1 MRASGYGKVM
11 GLALLATSGPSWGCA
26 DVDCSPPQTLQL
38 TAEQCGL
45 TGLPF
50 LAADNDTRITLALLT
65 QAQGQSPL
73 QGQDPETRQSRPLSV
88 PFAVSE
94 LLSPEPMAPAATDAA
109 PALDTLAQTLG
120 VQPATLAAAHERGN
134 GWLEGRCGLNRP
146 EVAEPFLR
154 ALQTSGL
161 PAEQSQPLAEARVA
175 LIGLCQSDTLPDF
188 TALPATA
195 EASPFSDY
203 LRGARAFYLG
213 DFADAQ
219 SRFTALSQQEQPWLK
234 ETATYLLARIA
245 INQAQANALDEYGF
259 FDASKVDKA
268 PLVTAGQALDHYLAA
283 YPQGLYAASAQGLYR
298 RVYWLQDDGVKLAA
312 LYQQALQ
319 STKVDEGLP
328 LWNEI
333 DLKLLAN
340 KTPAT
345 SPLFLLV
352 QDLKR
357 LRLHP
362 EWEESWQP
370 LTTEELNGQQAAFA
384 AAGLSAQWEYLQLA
398 HRYYV
403 AKDYASLVQAIAAP
417 QGSGPLDLLE
427 FSRQMLRGM
436 ALQAQ
441 QQWPQAE
448 VHWQQLLA
456 AKPDALQQQLLQLAL
471 AMTLERADKLDAL
484 FAAQSLVT
492 RDELRDPLLR
502 FSASA
507 PLLRQVSAD
516 GGLSHELRNTA
527 LYTLLVKDLNRG
539 HYADFLQDQ
548 ALLAQAP
555 DQKPFD
561 LTIFNQGASQEEGYS
576 CPALSE
582 TVSQLASTPATSK
595 PAAKALNC
603 LGEFFYRQG
612 WDESP
617 LGSKPGATLLGGAPD
632 RFAGA
637 AHGRLALYQQVI
649 ADPKAPAEERSY
661 ALFRAINCFASSG
674 YNHCGSEEI
683 PKAERKRWF
692 NTLKQSY
699 GGSVW
704 AKQLKYYW

>member
-1 MRASGYGKVM
+1 MKQTTVSKIIGVAWLAAS
-11 GLALLATSGPSWGCA
+11 SPSWGCA
-26 DVDCSPPQTLQL
+26 DVDCSPPQALQL

-50 LAADNDTRITLALLT
+50 LAADNDTRITLALL
-65 QAQGQSPL
+65 AQGKQPL
-73 QGQDPETRQSRPLSV
+73 QGWDAQTRQSRPLAV
-88 PFAVSE
+88 PFSVGDLMVAE
-94 LLSPEPMAPAATDAA
+94 AADDGASS
-109 PALDTLAQTLG
+109 LDTLAQALG
-120 VQPATLAAAHERGN
+120 VTPETLTAAHERSQ

-146 EVAEPFLR
+146 EAAEPFL
-154 ALQTSGL
+154 AAVQASGL
-161 PAEQSQPLAEARVA
+161 PVGEQQPLAEARVA

-213 DFADAQ
+213 DFTEAMT
-219 SRFTALSQQEQPWLK
+219 RFTALSQQAQPWLK
-234 ETATYLLARIA
+234 ETATYLLARVA

-259 FDASKVDKA
+259 FDASKVDQA
-268 PLVTAGQALDHYLAA
+268 PLAVAEQALNDYLAA
-283 YPQGLYAASAQGLYR
+283 YPQGQYADSAQGLYR
-298 RVYWLQDDGVKLAA
+298 RVYWLQGDAPKLAN

-319 STKVDEGLP
+319 SQGAGMP

-333 DLKLLAN
+333 DLKLLAD
-340 KTPAT
+340 KTIPA
-345 SPLFLLV
+345 SPVFLLV

-357 LRLHP
+357 MRIHP

-370 LTTEELNGQQAAFA
+370 LTAEELAAQQAAFA
-384 AAGLSAQWEYLQLA
+384 QADQAARWDYLQLA
-398 HRYYV
+398 HHYYV
-403 AKDYASLVQAIAAP
+403 TKDYAAVVKAVPATAAD
-417 QGSGPLDLLE
+417 QTLDLVT

-436 ALQAQ
+436 ALMAQ

-448 VHWQQLLA
+448 AQWQHLLA
-456 AKPDALQQQLLQLAL
+456 AKPDALQQQVLQLAL
-471 AMTLERADKLDAL
+471 AMTLERADKLATL
-484 FAAQSLVT
+484 FAADSPVQSPA
-492 RDELRDPLLR
+492 LRDPLLR
-502 FSASA
+502 FSAAA
-507 PLLRQVSAD
+507 PLLRTLVAD
-516 GGLSHELRNTA
+516 GSVPAEQRNTA
-527 LYTLLVKDLNRG
+527 LYSLLVKDLSRG
-539 HYADFLQDQ
+539 HYAEFLQDQ
-548 ALLAQAP
+548 TLLARTQAP
-555 DQKPFD
+555 KPFD
-561 LTIFNQGASQEEGYS
+561 LTIFSQSASQDEGYS

-582 TVSQLASTPATSK
+582 TISQLASTPATGKS
-595 PAAKALNC
+595 AAKALNC

-612 WDESP
+612 WDSSP
-617 LGSKPGATLLGGAPD
+617 LGSKPGATLLAGAPD
-632 RFAGA
+632 RFAGE

-683 PKAERKRWF
+683 PKSERKRWF

-699 GGSVW
+699 GHSLW

>member
-1 MRASGYGKVM
+1 MRTSGYGKVM
-11 GLALLATSGPSWGCA
+11 GLALLAASAPSWGCA
-26 DVDCSPPQTLQL
+26 DVDCSPPLTLQL

-50 LAADNDTRITLALLT
+50 LAADNDTRITLALLAPSR
-65 QAQGQSPL
+65 AQQPL
-73 QGQDPETRQSRPLSV
+73 QGWDPQSGQSRSLTV

-94 LLSPEPMAPAATDAA
+94 LMAPEATTEQ
-109 PALDTLAQTLG
+109 PATLDPLAQALG

-134 GWLEGRCGLNRP
+134 GWLEGRCALNRP

-154 ALQTSGL
+154 AVQASGL
-161 PAEQSQPLAEARVA
+161 PAEQQQALAEARVA

-213 DFADAQ
+213 DFAEAQ

-234 ETATYLLARIA
+234 ETASYLLARVA

-259 FDASKVDKA
+259 FDASKVDRA
-268 PLVTAGQALDHYLAA
+268 PLATAEQALDHYLAA
-283 YPQGLYAASAQGLYR
+283 YPQGLYAASAKGLYR
-298 RVYWLQDDGVKLAA
+298 RVYWLQDDVTKLGAI
-312 LYQQALQ
+312 YQQALQ
-319 STKVDEGLP
+319 SQNGADGMP

-333 DLKLLAN
+333 DLKLLGN
-340 KTPAT
+340 KQLPAT
-345 SPLFLLV
+345 PLFLLV

-357 LRLHP
+357 MRFHP
-362 EWEESWQP
+362 DWEESWQP
-370 LTTEELNGQQAAFA
+370 LSAEDLATQQAVFA
-384 AAGLSAQWEYLQLA
+384 AADQSAVWEYLQLA
-398 HRYYV
+398 QRYYV
-403 AKDYASLVQAIAAP
+403 AKDYAGVVQAIAAP
-417 QGSGPLDLLE
+417 QGSEPLELLD
-427 FSRQMLRGM
+427 FSRQVLRGM
-436 ALQAQ
+436 ALMAQ

-448 VHWQQLLA
+448 AHWQQLLA
-456 AKPDALQQQLLQLAL
+456 SKPDAMQQQLLQLAL
-471 AMTLERADKLDAL
+471 AMTLERADKLEAL
-484 FAAQSLVT
+484 FTAQSPVT

-502 FSASA
+502 FSAA
-507 PLLRQVSAD
+507 AKLLRQVSAD
-516 GGLSHELRNTA
+516 QALSGELRNTA
-527 LYTLLVKDLNRG
+527 LYTLLLKDLNRG

-548 ALLAQAP
+548 ALVAQAP
-555 DQKPFD
+555 TGKPFD
-561 LTIFNQGASQEEGYS
+561 LAPFSQGASNEEGYS

-582 TVSQLASTPATSK
+582 TVSQLASTQAGGK

-612 WDESP
+612 LDDSP
-617 LGSKPGATLLGGAPD
+617 LGYKPGATLLGGAPD

-637 AHGRLALYQQVI
+637 AHGRLALYRQVI
-649 ADPKAPAEERSY
+649 ADASAPEAERSY

>member
-1 MRASGYGKVM
+1 MKQTTIGTLI
-11 GLALLATSGPSWGCA
+11 GLALWTTSGSSWGCA
-26 DVDCSPPQTLQL
+26 DVDCSPPLTLQL

-50 LAADNDTRITLALLT
+50 LAADNDTRITLALLAPSR
-65 QAQGQSPL
+65 AQQPL
-73 QGQDPETRQSRPLSV
+73 QGWDPQSGQSRALTV

-94 LLSPEPMAPAATDAA
+94 LMAPEATTEQ
-109 PALDTLAQTLG
+109 PATLDPLAQALG

-134 GWLEGRCGLNRP
+134 GWLEGRCALNRP

-154 ALQTSGL
+154 AVQASGL
-161 PAEQSQPLAEARVA
+161 AAEQQQALAEARVA

-213 DFADAQ
+213 DFAEAQ

-234 ETATYLLARIA
+234 ETASYLLARVA

-259 FDASKVDKA
+259 FDASKVDRA
-268 PLVTAGQALDHYLAA
+268 PLATAEQALDHYLAA
-283 YPQGLYAASAQGLYR
+283 YPQGLYAASAKGLYR
-298 RVYWLQDDGVKLAA
+298 RVYWLQDDVTKLGAI
-312 LYQQALQ
+312 YQQALQ
-319 STKVDEGLP
+319 SQNGADGMP

-333 DLKLLAN
+333 DLKLLGN
-340 KTPAT
+340 KQLPAT
-345 SPLFLLV
+345 PLFLLV

-357 LRLHP
+357 MRFHP

-370 LTTEELNGQQAAFA
+370 LSAEDLATQQAVFA
-384 AAGLSAQWEYLQLA
+384 AADQSAVWEYLQLA
-398 HRYYV
+398 QRYYV
-403 AKDYASLVQAIAAP
+403 AKDYAGVVQAIAAP
-417 QGSGPLDLLE
+417 QGSEPLELLD
-427 FSRQMLRGM
+427 FSRQVLRGM
-436 ALQAQ
+436 ALMAQ

-448 VHWQQLLA
+448 AHWQQLLA
-456 AKPDALQQQLLQLAL
+456 SKPDAMQQQLLQLAL
-471 AMTLERADKLDAL
+471 AMTLERADKLETL
-484 FAAQSLVT
+484 FTAQSPVT

-502 FSASA
+502 FSAA
-507 PLLRQVSAD
+507 AKLLRQVSAD
-516 GGLSHELRNTA
+516 QALSGELRNTA
-527 LYTLLVKDLNRG
+527 LYTLLLKDPTG
-539 HYADFLQDQ
+539 
-548 ALLAQAP
+548 
-555 DQKPFD
+555 KPFD
-561 LTIFNQGASQEEGYS
+561 LAPFSQGASNEEGYS

-582 TVSQLASTPATSK
+582 TVSQLASTQAGGK

-612 WDESP
+612 LDDSP
-617 LGSKPGATLLGGAPD
+617 LGYKPGATLLGGAPD

-637 AHGRLALYQQVI
+637 AHGRLALYRQVI
-649 ADPKAPAEERSY
+649 ADASAPEAERSY